1 MSELGRRKGVDLST
15 LQMGLKYQGIEC
27 GVANTHVNAYDTPG
41 PVTCCKSHV
50 KLKKK
55 KNYDSYMKLETKTQR
70 S

>member
-55 KNYDSYMKLETKTQR
+55 KKL
-70 S
+70 